1 MNGLTILVAV
11 LACGYATWNLYD
23 IAKAERRNKD
33 D

>member
-23 IAKAERRNKD
+23 IELARREKD

>member
-23 IAKAERRNKD
+23 IAKAKEENND
-33 D
+33 